1 MTGNNLEIR
10 KIAATIDLSSVLAVV
25 SKLFEKL
32 VYGQLNTYLI
42 KDYVFS
48 HCQYEFG
55 KGH

>member
-1 MTGNNLEIR
+1 MIRNNLEIR

-42 KDYVFS
+42 KDYLFS